1 MAGALVISVNRGAAA
16 DLVVRHE
23 PERTGIDKRPAA
35 GPVRVSRDGLDGDVS
50 VDRVN
55 HGGDDQAVYAYAR
68 EDLDWWAA
76 QLGYELRDGMF
87 GENITTAG
95 LDITGSVIGETW
107 QLGEVVVQV
116 TAPRMPC
123 VTFQAWMGQERW
135 VRRFARAQRPGAYLR
150 VLREGVVQAGDPARM
165 LSRPALP
172 VTLPEAMRAYYGDAD
187 IMRRVLEVEGH
198 STRWDEFAVKVLRR
212 ASA

>member
-1 MAGALVISVNRGAAA
+1 MADGLVISVNRGSAA
-16 DLVVRHE
+16 DLVVRHT
-23 PERTGIDKRPAA
+23 PERTGIDKRSAA
-35 GPVRVSRDGLDGDVS
+35 GPVRVSRDGLDGDES

-55 HGGDDQAVYAYAR
+55 HGGYDQAVYAYAR
-68 EDLDWWAA
+68 EDLDWWAER
-76 QLGYELRDGMF
+76 LGFELRDGMF
-87 GENITTAG
+87 GENVTTAG

-107 QLGEVVVQV
+107 RLGEVIVQV

-123 VTFQAWMGQERW
+123 VTFQAWMAEQHW
-135 VRRFARAQRPGAYLR
+135 VRRFAQAERPGAYLR
-150 VLREGVVQAGDPARM
+150 VLREGVVRAGDSARM
-165 LSRPALP
+165 LSRPVLR

>member
-1 MAGALVISVNRGAAA
+1 MADGLVISVNRGSAA
-16 DLVVRHE
+16 DLVIRHA

-35 GPVRVSRDGLDGDVS
+35 GPVRVSQDGLDGDVS

-55 HGGDDQAVYAYAR
+55 HGGHDQAVYAYAR
-68 EDLDWWAA
+68 EDLDWWAER
-76 QLGYELRDGMF
+76 LGFELRDGIF
-87 GENITTAG
+87 GENVTTAG

-107 QLGEVVVQV
+107 QLGEVIVQV

-123 VTFQAWMGQERW
+123 VTFQAWMAEQHW
-135 VRRFARAQRPGAYLR
+135 VRRFAQAERPGAYLR
-150 VLREGVVQAGDPARM
+150 VLREGVVRAGDSARM
-165 LSRPALP
+165 LSRPALR
-172 VTLPEAMRAYYGDAD
+172 VTLPEAMRAYYGEAD